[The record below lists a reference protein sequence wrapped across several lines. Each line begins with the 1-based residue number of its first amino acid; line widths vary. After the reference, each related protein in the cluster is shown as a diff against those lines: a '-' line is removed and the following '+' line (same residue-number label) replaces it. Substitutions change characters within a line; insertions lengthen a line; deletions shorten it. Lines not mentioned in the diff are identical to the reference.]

1 MCNRFFDIQTILD
14 ENKTEI
20 PDKTYKELCDIIQ
33 EKYMETK
40 DETKDETK
48 EESSEEQR
56 EYWSGYGRGYETGY
70 NRGVNVGQEIQIEKI
85 MEEKY
90 RGVEIGVISSFI
102 LFTAVSMF
110 FDK

>member
-33 EKYMETK
+33 EKYM
-40 DETKDETK
+40 ETK

-85 MEEKY
+85 IEEKY
-90 RGVEIGVISSFI
+90 RGIEIGVICSFI